1 MTMLFTSTLQTR
13 ARVGMLSVGVQVA
26 VLLVVLAISIKLL
39 FQRKL
44 QRQGIALKRSGA
56 PSVVLV
62 GPPSAGKT
70 TLFHQWNGSETE
82 LESESEKP
90 GTAIKTVTSI
100 TPNETPSFKLRPSL
114 RLVDCPGN
122 EKLQQFTVQEL
133 RLGNTKAAVFVV
145 DAASGPEQIKQ
156 AAPALLTV
164 LELTNKEGEE
174 PIPVLIAVNKI
185 DQFSALSV
193 NKVIA
198 LLEGELTQLRD
209 SKSQGL
215 MSSTENDGFEDDSQ
229 FQLGVPGQPF
239 KFTDLEGTV
248 GVVDGSALVGRLDK
262 WENWL
267 EEEI

>member
-1 MTMLFTSTLQTR
+1 MNDQTR
-13 ARVGMLSVGVQVA
+13 ARVDMLRVAVQVA

-44 QRQGIALKRSGA
+44 QRQGIALKRSGT

-70 TLFHQWNGSETE
+70 TLFHQWNATE
-82 LESESEKP
+82 SLDSESSESKKP
-90 GTAIKTVTSI
+90 GTSVKTVTSI
-100 TPNETPSFKLRPSL
+100 TPNESSSFKLRPSL

-145 DAASGPEQIKQ
+145 DAAAG
-156 AAPALLTV
+156 

-174 PIPVLIAVNKI
+174 PIPVLIAVNKF

-193 NKVIA
+193 NKVTA
-198 LLEGELTQLRD
+198 LLESELTQLRD

-215 MSSTENDGFEDDSQ
+215 MSSTETDGFEDDSQ

-239 KFTDLEGTV
+239 KFTDLEGVV

>member
-1 MTMLFTSTLQTR
+1 MNDQTR
-13 ARVGMLSVGVQVA
+13 ARVDMQRVAVQVV

-70 TLFHQWNGSETE
+70 TLFHQWNA
-82 LESESEKP
+82 SESLDSESSESKKP
-90 GTAIKTVTSI
+90 GTSVKTVTSI
-100 TPNETPSFKLRPSL
+100 TPNESSSFKLRPSL

-145 DAASGPEQIKQ
+145 DAAAGPEQIKK

-174 PIPVLIAVNKI
+174 PIPVLIAVNKF

-193 NKVIA
+193 NKVTA
-198 LLEGELTQLRD
+198 LLESELTQLRD

-215 MSSTENDGFEDDSQ
+215 MSSTETDGFEDDSQ

-239 KFTDLEGTV
+239 KFTDLEGVV